1 MALGQP
7 KQSGW
12 LWDSKFAIQWTS
24 GAVPKVSGWPW
35 DIRMSMRQPLAT
47 PKPSGHLWD
56 IKRLSTGH
64 PPVVPWTSG
73 WLWFATGSVIKLS
86 YQRRPQI
93 SSKLSTHHFQL
104 KAWHV
109 VNWKCWVLSGFCSG
123 MHVSVCSYIVSNPS
137 ISVWFRCSYV

>member
-47 PKPSGHLWD
+47 PKPSGHRHGTSASRPVD
-56 IKRLSTGH
+56 IRMALIRNRVRHKII
-64 PPVVPWTSG
+64 VP
-73 WLWFATGSVIKLS
+73 K
-86 YQRRPQI
+86 
-93 SSKLSTHHFQL
+93 K
-104 KAWHV
+104 
-109 VNWKCWVLSGFCSG
+109 
-123 MHVSVCSYIVSNPS
+123 VSDQQ
-137 ISVWFRCSYV
+137 